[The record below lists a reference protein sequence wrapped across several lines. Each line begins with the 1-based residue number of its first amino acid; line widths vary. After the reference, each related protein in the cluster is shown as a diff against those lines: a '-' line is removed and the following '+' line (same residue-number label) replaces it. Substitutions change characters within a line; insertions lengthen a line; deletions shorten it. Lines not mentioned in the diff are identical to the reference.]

1 MRKVWGVVMLLAV
14 LILFG
19 TVGAIECDT
28 ISMGQG
34 IVQCSVA
41 LVVGAIGYI
50 ELNKEERR

>member
-1 MRKVWGVVMLLAV
+1 MKKVWGIVIFLAV

-34 IVQCSVA
+34 IVQCAVA
-41 LVVGAIGYI
+41 LVVGAVGYFK
-50 ELNKEERR
+50 LNKEERR